1 MSVTQQLQLFV
12 DVVQQGSFTKAAAR
26 NEMDNSA
33 LSKQIKKLEHHLG
46 VKLLN
51 RSTRS
56 FSLTPVG
63 EAILEQAKQLQVTL
77 GRIQHIADAYQS
89 EPVGRLRITSGVF
102 FGQQYLQPV
111 ISRFLKRYP
120 QVELTLSVDDKR
132 NDIIGE
138 QFDLAFR
145 IGRLEESNMVAKKI
159 ADTHIA
165 LVASQE
171 FFARYGRPKT
181 PEELIQLP
189 AIIYSN
195 GDVTLDQLRI
205 GQEPHGAQIQ
215 ALKMRG
221 NYKTGD
227 VRSLAQAVRDGL
239 GYAMMAVFNL
249 DRPASELGLDTLLT
263 DYRLSTMDSGIF
275 AIYPHRQTTPLV
287 QEFVK
292 AVIEHLG
299 TPPFWLNH
307 IEDYDTLYR

>member
-1 MSVTQQLQLFV
+1 MSITQQLQLFV
-12 DVVQQGSFTKAAAR
+12 DVVQQGSFTRAAAR
-26 NEMDNSA
+26 NEMDSSA
-33 LSKQIKKLEHHLG
+33 LSKQIKKLENHLG

-56 FSLTPVG
+56 FALTPAG
-63 EAILEQAKQLQVTL
+63 EAILEQAKQLQATL
-77 GRIQHIADAYQS
+77 GRIQHIADTYQS
-89 EPVGRLRITSGVF
+89 EPIGRLRITSGVF

-145 IGRLEESNMVAKKI
+145 IGRLDDSNMVAKKI

-165 LVASQE
+165 LIASRE
-171 FFARYGRPKT
+171 FFARYGRPTT
-181 PEELIQLP
+181 PDEMIQLP
-189 AIIYSN
+189 AVIYSN

-205 GQEPHGAQIQ
+205 SKEPHGEQMQ
-215 ALKMRG
+215 TLRLRG

-227 VRSLAQAVRDGL
+227 VRAMVQAVRDGL

-249 DRPASELGLDTLLT
+249 DSPANEQGLEPLLT

-287 QEFVK
+287 REFVK
-292 AVIEHLG
+292 AVLEYLG
-299 TPPFWLNH
+299 APPFWLNH
-307 IEDYDTLYR
+307 IEGYDTLYR